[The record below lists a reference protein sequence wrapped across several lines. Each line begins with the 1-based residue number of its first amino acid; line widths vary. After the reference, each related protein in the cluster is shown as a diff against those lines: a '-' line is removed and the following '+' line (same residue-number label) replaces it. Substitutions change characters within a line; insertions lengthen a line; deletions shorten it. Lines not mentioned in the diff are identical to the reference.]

1 MIQLGMESCEW
12 GIMITFFTYS
22 RVKTDKSNHKSPF
35 PTINYQLSYDVFL
48 ISNDIYS
55 LLKAVCGVAAVDA

>member
-1 MIQLGMESCEW
+1 
-12 GIMITFFTYS
+12 MITFFTYS
-22 RVKTDKSNHKSPF
+22 RVKTDKSNHNSPF

>member
-1 MIQLGMESCEW
+1 
-12 GIMITFFTYS
+12 MITFFTYS
-22 RVKTDKSNHKSPF
+22 RVKTDKINHKSPF
-35 PTINYQLSYDVFL
+35 PTINCQLSYDVFL